1 MATPTPDE
9 PAPNG
14 HRSDVMVVG
23 LGVVGLVAAWR
34 AARSGRTVTVLDP
47 AAGAG
52 ASHAAAGMLAPVSET
67 EFGEDDVLAINLAST
82 RAWPTFAAELER
94 ASGHDVAFTRTGSLQ
109 VAFDADDA
117 RELDRVVALQRSHG
131 LDVTTLDA
139 AGARRVEPLLGP
151 RVAAAAHSP
160 SDHQVDPRRVTE
172 ALLAALVAE
181 GVTVLRRGVRRLV
194 TDAPGRVAGLT
205 DDDGQEHR
213 AGTVVVAAG
222 TATPALLDDLPDVVA
237 PIRSVK
243 GQILRLDATEL
254 PWLAGERI
262 VRGLVQGRRVY
273 VVGRADGEV
282 VVGAT
287 TEERSDQV
295 VTAGGVFAL
304 LRDARALVPGLDEA
318 PLVEQTARLRPAT
331 PDHLP
336 LLGPTVRDGLALA
349 AGHHRHGILQLAAT
363 SEAFD
368 DLWAGREVV
377 AHWRPA
383 DARRFPSTWPETVR
397 EGA

>member
-1 MATPTPDE
+1 MVTPTPDR
-9 PAPNG
+9 PTTDR
-14 HRSDVMVVG
+14 HRADVLVVG

-34 AARSGRTVTVLDP
+34 AARSGRTVTALDP

-52 ASHAAAGMLAPVSET
+52 ATHAAAGMLAPVSET
-67 EFGEDDVLAINLAST
+67 EFGEEDVLAINLAST
-82 RAWPTFAAELER
+82 RAWPTFAADLEQ
-94 ASGHDVAFTRTGSLQ
+94 ASGRDVALARTGSLQ

-117 RELDRVVALQRSHG
+117 RELERVVALQRSHG
-131 LDVTTLDA
+131 LDVRTLDA
-139 AGARRVEPLLGP
+139 AGARRAEPLLGP

-160 SDHQVDPRRVTE
+160 SDHQVDPRRVAE

-194 TDAPGRVAGLT
+194 TDAAGRVVGLL
-205 DDDGQEHR
+205 DDDGHEHR
-213 AGTVVVAAG
+213 AGTVVVASG
-222 TATPALLDDLPDVVA
+222 TATPALLHDLPDVVA
-237 PIRSVK
+237 PIRPVK
-243 GQILRLDATEL
+243 GQILRLDATDL

-287 TEERSDQV
+287 TEERSDPV

-336 LLGPTVRDGLALA
+336 LLGPTTRDGLLLA

-368 DLWAGREVV
+368 DLWAGRDL
-377 AHWRPA
+377 ADHWRPA
-383 DARRFPSTWPETVR
+383 DPHRFEHPATTQEIS
-397 EGA
+397 

>member
-1 MATPTPDE
+1 MAVPTPDQTT
-9 PAPNG
+9 PDDHG
-14 HRSDVMVVG
+14 SDVLVVG

-34 AARSGRTVTVLDP
+34 AARSGRTVTALDP
-47 AAGAG
+47 AVGTGAT
-52 ASHAAAGMLAPVSET
+52 HAAAGMLAPVSET
-67 EFGEDDVLAINLAST
+67 EFGEDEVLAINLASA
-82 RAWPTFAAELER
+82 RAWPGFAAELER
-94 ASGHDVAFTRTGSLQ
+94 ASGLDVAFARTGSLQ

-117 RELDRVVALQRSHG
+117 RELDRVVALQRSQG

-139 AGARRVEPLLGP
+139 AGARRAEPLLGP
-151 RVAAAAHSP
+151 RVSAAAHSP
-160 SDHQVDPRRVTE
+160 SDHQVDPRRVAE
-172 ALLAALVAE
+172 ALLSALVAE

-194 TDAPGRVAGLT
+194 TDTEGRVVGLL
-205 DDDGQEHR
+205 DEDGQEHR

-222 TATPALLDDLPDVVA
+222 AATPALLVGLSDVAA
-237 PIRSVK
+237 PIRPVK
-243 GQILRLDATEL
+243 GQILRLDATDL
-254 PWLAGERI
+254 PWLARERI

-318 PLVEQTARLRPAT
+318 PLVEHLARVRPAT

-336 LLGPTVRDGLALA
+336 LLGPTVRDGLVLA

>member
-1 MATPTPDE
+1 MAISAAGGTS
-9 PAPNG
+9 
-14 HRSDVMVVG
+14 SDVVVVG

-47 AAGAG
+47 AAGTG
-52 ASHAAAGMLAPVSET
+52 ATHAAAGMLAPVSET
-67 EFGEDDVLAINLAST
+67 EFGEDDVLAINLASA
-82 RAWPTFAAELER
+82 RAWPTFAADLEQ
-94 ASGHDVAFTRTGSLQ
+94 ASHRDVAFARTGSLQ

-131 LDVTTLDA
+131 LDVTMLDA
-139 AGARRVEPLLGP
+139 AGARRAEPLLGP

-160 SDHQVDPRRVTE
+160 SDHQVDPRRVVE
-172 ALLAALVAE
+172 ALLAALAAE
-181 GVTVLRRGVRRLV
+181 GVTVLRRGLRRLTV
-194 TDAPGRVAGLT
+194 EAAGRVAGLL
-205 DDDGQEHR
+205 DDDGHEHR

-222 TATPALLDDLPDVVA
+222 TATPALLTDLPDVVA
-237 PIRSVK
+237 PIRPVK
-243 GQILRLDATEL
+243 GQILRLDATDL

-262 VRGLVQGRRVY
+262 VRGIVQGRRIY

-287 TEERSDQV
+287 TEERSDAV

-304 LRDARALVPGLDEA
+304 LRDARALVPGIDEA

-336 LLGPTVRDGLALA
+336 LLGPTARDGLVLA

-368 DLWAGREVV
+368 DLWAGREP
-377 AHWRPA
+377 AGHWRPA
-383 DARRFPSTWPETVR
+383 DPSRFTTTRPATVQ
-397 EGA
+397 ESA